1 MTRSQSGLRRKI
13 LLRMDGRTIEN
24 ITKLA
29 EDIGASRPSVSRSLH
44 AMEDEGLVRKVGP
57 AWELTEKGQ
66 QVCEQTQLALPDE
79 IAATGRRFGELM
91 AQEKIAGTEAGDR
104 GEPPPWA
111 LRGINLFAGSAGEEI
126 ARVAQQASA
135 LGVMPGLVDGTFT
148 MIGKMVNDVVSSGA
162 LQMAARGAYALD
174 SLKPPWTGTAMGRD
188 DAREK
193 IARLGATAS
202 EAMRA
207 LARETFASGIASE
220 GLIRQYQSMM
230 AGLSSFDLE
239 KQIAQQASILSGRM
253 GEELDRTR
261 QLAQLSIDELCRPRL
276 NTHELIDGLR
286 LSTSTLLQTQQF
298 NLAAI
303 ASVREVDALYEGVA
317 RSLGGVLGKTNQA
330 LAGMLGK
337 MNWLEEIAGQLP
349 GPHALALT
357 THLPSV
363 STSYAGLFRDSL
375 SHFDLDMAPRV
386 PALLVSST
394 RATGAYLDSVVISV
408 ADSTGVTIHDEDPVE
423 VGSQQVSS
431 RVMQGLARVAPYLPD
446 KVTGAWAT
454 LNSNNPDRVAQASHS
469 IREVLTQTLDL
480 LAPDEVFT
488 EDERRQHGAEGKKVT
503 RKMRVAYILAGGSK
517 SAIMWVCEQA
527 DAIEASYNRLCAE
540 AHMRSVVAP
549 GTVREVAGLMIATMG
564 WLEYLFA
571 RYEGCND

>member
-1 MTRSQSGLRRKI
+1 MTRSLSGLRRKI

-24 ITKLA
+24 VTNLA

-57 AWELTEKGQ
+57 AWELTEEGQ
-66 QVCEQTQLALPDE
+66 HVCEQTQLALPDE

-91 AQEKIAGTEAGDR
+91 AQEKIAGPEAGDE

-135 LGVMPGLVDGTFT
+135 LGVIPGLLDGTFT
-148 MIGKMVNDVVSSGA
+148 TIRKMVNDVVPSGA
-162 LQMAARGAYALD
+162 LQMAARSAYALD
-174 SLKPPWTGTAMGRD
+174 ALKPSWTGIAMGGD

-193 IARLGATAS
+193 IASLGAAAS
-202 EAMRA
+202 EATQA
-207 LARETFASGIASE
+207 LAKSTFAGGITSE
-220 GLIRQYQSMM
+220 GLMRQYQTMM
-230 AGLSSFDLE
+230 ADLSMFDFD
-239 KQIAQQASILSGRM
+239 QRIAQQASILSGRM
-253 GEELDRTR
+253 DEELDRTR
-261 QLAQLSIDELCRPRL
+261 QLAQLRIDDLCRPRL
-276 NTHELIDGLR
+276 NKLELLNGLR
-286 LSTSTLLQTQQF
+286 LTTSALLQTQQF

-303 ASVREVDALYEGVA
+303 ASVRAADALYEGLA
-317 RSLGGVLGKTNQA
+317 KSLGEVLGGTNQA

-337 MNWLEEIAGQLP
+337 MNWLEQIAGQLS
-349 GPHALALT
+349 GPQALT
-357 THLPSV
+357 LTAHLPSV
-363 STSYAGLFRDSL
+363 GTSYAGLFRDSL
-375 SHFDLDMAPRV
+375 AHFDPDTAPRV
-386 PALLVSST
+386 PAFLVSST
-394 RATGAYLDSVVISV
+394 RATGAYLDSVALSV
-408 ADSTGVTIHDEDPVE
+408 ADSAGVMIYEEDPVA
-423 VGSQQVSS
+423 VGPRQVSS

-517 SAIMWVCEQA
+517 SAIVWLCEQA
-527 DAIEASYNRLCAE
+527 DAIEASYNRLCSE
-540 AHMRSVVAP
+540 AHVRSAVAP
-549 GTVREVAGLMIATMG
+549 GKVREVAGLIIATMG

-571 RYEGCND
+571 RFEGRND